1 VHRVISAR
9 CNQRRGKERRGE
21 GSLRESVNAVAW
33 IGGVILIL
41 ILILILITMILLIF
55 TLRRGGRR

>member
-1 VHRVISAR
+1 VISAR

-21 GSLRESVNAVAW
+21 GSLRESENAVAW
-33 IGGVILIL
+33 IGGVIL